1 MFCQNNLV
9 LDFSVVFQ
17 WRSVFG
23 YLSWRIRRKNKK
35 TSRMQSYSSVIWQCT
50 WLLFHLKTPYSAF
63 YSFKWRRRHMFIS
76 AWIFIKPIFII
87 TPWQLNS
94 MYSSI
99 YLSCL
104 FLLRLPHLE
113 CWYMYRTKLTK
124 YNLKKLWER
133 RRERKKKA
141 QRCHESNYMRRS
153 LFLGNT
159 C

>member
-17 WRSVFG
+17 WRSLFG

-35 TSRMQSYSSVIWQCT
+35 KNRMQNDLSVIQQYT

-63 YSFKWRRRHMFIS
+63 YSFKWRRPHMVIS

-87 TPWQLNS
+87 PPWQMNS

-104 FLLRLPHLE
+104 FLRLPHLE
-113 CWYMYRTKLTK
+113 CWYMYRTKLTR

-133 RRERKKKA
+133 RRERTKKA